1 MRNIKSKIEIY
12 PKCPWLGILFK
23 TIQQVIHRYNL
34 HEDRIVLYDFY
45 RKKLHELLYEETRR
59 DELPDESAV
68 IEIENFKKEL
78 RAHENHMLTF
88 LTIDGVFPTNNTAE
102 VSLRPTKTKLK
113 VSGNFRT
120 EYGSY
125 MYAVNGSIVQTA
137 LLNKE
142 NVYHKLL
149 EIALKAETVDK
160 LAPWDQEI
168 LPLDIKMQAKQ
179 KGI

>member
-1 MRNIKSKIEIY
+1 
-12 PKCPWLGILFK
+12 
-23 TIQQVIHRYNL
+23 
-34 HEDRIVLYDFY
+34 
-45 RKKLHELLYEETRR
+45 
-59 DELPDESAV
+59 
-68 IEIENFKKEL
+68 
-78 RAHENHMLTF
+78 
-88 LTIDGVFPTNNTAE
+88 
-102 VSLRPTKTKLK
+102 
-113 VSGNFRT
+113 
-120 EYGSY
+120 

-137 LLNKE
+137 LLNME